1 MGDDEWW
8 GNVQGLLC
16 PTTTQLEGRRS
27 AEWTFFSDSVLKFH
41 QIPNYWTFWDSL
53 FLLSIKH
60 LVWRENVWIKSCIPD
75 SKFFFILFLKFT
87 GFVFPMQID
96 VLHENF
102 WKQPKVSI
110 SKLLRNLEKYSDLL
124 VCYRT
129 ADCFLFY
136 TYLKKFIAICYTQTH
151 TGHSHSKKL
160 SLQWLSTVT
169 SNARENRY
177 KFYTRER
184 QSRECTAK
192 KYRGKIH
199 LHTKQ
204 RAGIL
209 PPSDFHLIS
218 SRGASCGCWEGAPS

>member
-1 MGDDEWW
+1 MHHWKEDDIRDDNDNDKDTHKDKDKDKDKGKVTKRPNLRYIFE
-8 GNVQGLLC
+8 NDMTQGC
-16 PTTTQLEGRRS
+16 
-27 AEWTFFSDSVLKFH
+27 
-41 QIPNYWTFWDSL
+41 
-53 FLLSIKH
+53 
-60 LVWRENVWIKSCIPD
+60 
-75 SKFFFILFLKFT
+75 
-87 GFVFPMQID
+87 QID

>member
-1 MGDDEWW
+1 M
-8 GNVQGLLC
+8 
-16 PTTTQLEGRRS
+16 
-27 AEWTFFSDSVLKFH
+27 
-41 QIPNYWTFWDSL
+41 
-53 FLLSIKH
+53 
-60 LVWRENVWIKSCIPD
+60 
-75 SKFFFILFLKFT
+75 
-87 GFVFPMQID
+87 
-96 VLHENF
+96 
-102 WKQPKVSI
+102 
-110 SKLLRNLEKYSDLL
+110 
-124 VCYRT
+124 CYRT

-218 SRGASCGCWEGAPS
+218 SRGASCGCWEGAPSYPQHADGRLWMSKIFPDFEIQRARAGILPPSAIFNSRCDTWKFKVRETLKFEEETISNSCSRLHEKLPPNL